1 MKMQFC
7 SNMQRDLFHFLY
19 PKKSSKF
26 NSTSNGFSC
35 NLLDLVVKQS
45 QGISCDIFDKPQ
57 LQPEY
62 AGMSMITMPHVQ
74 SNISISAKLGV
85 ISCSF
90 QYLYF

>member
-1 MKMQFC
+1 MA
-7 SNMQRDLFHFLY
+7 SLV
-19 PKKSSKF
+19 
-26 NSTSNGFSC
+26 

-74 SNISISAKLGV
+74 SNLSVSAKLGV
-85 ISCSF
+85 ISCSS
-90 QYLYF
+90 QYLYFW